1 MDIKGEIKQH
11 TNEIRNL
18 PVWIQYL
25 VAIATIFGTVFGG
38 WGLYVVINQ
47 KSTVVVPITNNSG
60 VATSTPNLSD
70 ILSKAL
76 SLETVIERQDFLN
89 KYKDGVVT
97 GQGMVEEVS
106 RSGSGFLVDIKIS
119 GQTVT
124 CSQDSSEEVEKRLL
138 LLQGKKVRFSGK
150 FPFTSIFGHGLAID
164 DCVLSWLQ

>member
-1 MDIKGEIKQH
+1 MNIKEEIKQH
-11 TNEIRNL
+11 TNEIKNL

-25 VAIATIFGTVFGG
+25 VAVATIFGTVFGG

-47 KSTVVVPITNNSG
+47 ENTVVVPITNNNG

-89 KYKDGVVT
+89 KYKDSVVT
-97 GQGMVEEVS
+97 GQGIVEEVS
-106 RSGSGFLVDIKIS
+106 RSGNGFLVDVKIS

-124 CSQDSSEEVEKRLL
+124 CSQEPSENLEKQLL
-138 LLQGKKVRFSGK
+138 LLQGKKIQFSGK
-150 FPFTSIFGHGLAID
+150 FPFTNIFGHGLAIN
-164 DCVLSWLQ
+164 DCVLSRLQ